1 MDWTALED
9 ELTDDLVRQVRE
21 MMAEHPELEFTAVTA
36 APLYYETE
44 GVISLPPLGFNTDG
58 ELSDLAGDW
67 EFFPLDWL
75 APERQSQVMRVL
87 EEEACR
93 ADVEHW
99 QVTFQLFVSMLI
111 RVCQRSRREL
121 NGMPVYIHD
130 PEDPGYEF
138 LLRSTLT
145 ADEVAEHFPELDE
158 AE

>member
-1 MDWTALED
+1 MALED
-9 ELTDDLVRQVRE
+9 ELTGELVKQVRE
-21 MMAEHPELEFTAVTA
+21 MMAEHPGLEFTAVTA

-67 EFFPLDWL
+67 EFFPVDWL
-75 APERQSQVMRVL
+75 APGRQRHVVRAL

-93 ADVEHW
+93 AGVEHW
-99 QVTFQLFVSMLI
+99 QETFQLFVSMLI

-121 NGMPVYIHD
+121 DGMPVYIHD
-130 PEDPGYEF
+130 PEDASYEF

-145 ADEVAEHFPELDE
+145 ADELAEHFPEFDE
-158 AE
+158 G